1 MSTRILFF
9 AGLLAALV
17 IIASCFMPWAYYAD
31 LNQYFTG
38 FYSYKNYY
46 GKPGKFISWLAGL
59 AFLLMLVPKVWAKRI
74 NLFLTALL
82 LGYAIKNYIAFSS
95 CYNAYCP
102 EIKPGLYLMLSSAIV
117 LMIASVFPDL
127 KIEKKA

>member
-1 MSTRILFF
+1 
-9 AGLLAALV
+9 
-17 IIASCFMPWAYYAD
+17 MPWAYYAD

-46 GKPGKFISWLAGL
+46 GKPGKFISLLAAL
-59 AFLLMLVPKVWAKRI
+59 AFLLMLIPKVWAKRI

-82 LGYAIKNYIAFSS
+82 LGYAIKNYIGFSS